1 VKKRN
6 GGFGAG
12 LISEKSPIV
21 PIVAGAGGAVV
32 ASLAAE
38 KLGLS
43 PNIAAW
49 GTAAIGAATALG
61 TQGVVRQVAVGV
73 GAAGACLGAISL
85 FSSAR
90 AEAAKKDQQKQADQK
105 KRQADG
111 DTVTRAE
118 LNEALA
124 SVADQHKQ
132 QCDLIT
138 ALHSEIRKVVA
149 APQNAHRPQPIGM
162 PGPPWTWNRGADG
175 ADEYTRNA
183 YGGEI
188 RNADEYMH
196 SAYGTI

>member
-1 VKKRN
+1 M
-6 GGFGAG
+6 
-12 LISEKSPIV
+12 SDKSPIV

-43 PNIAAW
+43 PNVAAW

-90 AEAAKKDQQKQADQK
+90 AEAAKKLADQK
-105 KRQADG
+105 KRQAEG
-111 DTVTRAE
+111 DVVTRAE

-124 SVADQHKQ
+124 SVADQQKH
-132 QCDLIT
+132 QCDLLT
-138 ALHSEIRKVVA
+138 ALHSEIRKVTAEPSPPPEYVRPVRHM
-149 APQNAHRPQPIGM
+149 PQ
-162 PGPPWTWNRGADG
+162 WRGAEG
-175 ADEYTRNA
+175 DEYMRNA
-183 YGGEI
+183 YGIEPDHK
-188 RNADEYMH
+188 A
-196 SAYGTI
+196 A